1 MPQPAIIEP
10 DAPKTRRSLRE
21 TVYLGMV
28 QRIFSGE
35 FPFGERL
42 PTEEELARG
51 FDVSRVTMRHAL
63 LKLRECRLV
72 VSLQGSGNYVGG
84 LPLDDTDALGEVIRN
99 ASLSDTL
106 DFRVGLEVQAA
117 SMAAR
122 NRTDHHL
129 SKMHAALVAHELKG
143 EPSVDWLIGFRQADL
158 EFHDAIT
165 EACANPILEC
175 MLKALN
181 PMFTM
186 RWLDWTNDIGESF
199 PLIAKDVWNEH
210 MMILNAIVARDS
222 DMARVAMQFHLKPA
236 QQRVKKTHSTNPAF
250 KA

>member
-1 MPQPAIIEP
+1 MKS

-35 FPFGERL
+35 FPFGQRL
-42 PTEEELARG
+42 PTEEELARS
-51 FDVSRVTMRHAL
+51 FDVSRVTMRQAL

-84 LPLDDTDALGEVIRN
+84 LPLDDTDALGEVIGK
-99 ASLSDTL
+99 ASLGETM
-106 DFRVGLEVQAA
+106 DFRVGLEAQAA

-122 NRTDHHL
+122 KRTDHHL
-129 SKMHAALVAHELKG
+129 AKMHAALAALELKG
-143 EPSVDWLIGFRQADL
+143 EASVDWLIGFRQADL
-158 EFHDAIT
+158 DFHDAIT
-165 EACANPILEC
+165 EASGNPILEC
-175 MLKALN
+175 LLKAIN

-186 RWLDWTNDIGESF
+186 RWLDWKTDIGESF
-199 PLIAKDVWNEH
+199 PLVAKDVWNEH
-210 MMILNAIVARDS
+210 MMIMNAIVARDS

-236 QQRVKKTHSTNPAF
+236 QQRIGKKRSPNTASPA
-250 KA
+250 